1 MFLERKKHSLYSH
14 ESPDF
19 PPSFN
24 HSFKSYEY
32 LKSLRSKGYT
42 RSQEVENMILGGVEK
57 YETAV
62 VEKAQKEEEVR
73 IIEC

>member
-1 MFLERKKHSLYSH
+1 
-14 ESPDF
+14 
-19 PPSFN
+19 
-24 HSFKSYEY
+24 
-32 LKSLRSKGYT
+32 
-42 RSQEVENMILGGVEK
+42 MILGGVEK